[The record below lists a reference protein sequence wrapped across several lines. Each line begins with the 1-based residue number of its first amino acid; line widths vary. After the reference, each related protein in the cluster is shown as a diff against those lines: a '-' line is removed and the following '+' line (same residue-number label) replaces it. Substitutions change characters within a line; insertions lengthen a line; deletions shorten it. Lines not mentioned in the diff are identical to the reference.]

1 MEVPMRAFVTG
12 ASGFIGSAVVSE
24 LIDAGHQ
31 VVGLARSDSSAR
43 AIEAAGAQA
52 HPGDLADL
60 ESLRAGAEVADGM
73 IHLAFNHDF
82 TDYTG
87 AAETDRH
94 AIDTL
99 GEALAGSNRPFVVT
113 SGLAGFA
120 LGRTLTEDDAA
131 DPNSPRGSEEAA
143 LAFTSRGVRVA
154 VLRLPPSVHGEG
166 DHGFVPRLIDI
177 AREKGVAAYPGDGSN
192 RWPAVHR
199 FDAAGLFRLALE
211 SAPAGSRLHAIGDEG
226 VPVRDIAGAI
236 GRHLALPETTVA
248 LDKAF
253 DHFGWLGAFFP
264 LDLPASST
272 LTRELLGWRPTRPG
286 LLDDLEQ
293 GHYFHDRAA

>member
-1 MEVPMRAFVTG
+1 MRVFVTG

-24 LIDAGHQ
+24 LISAGHQ
-31 VVGLARSDSSAR
+31 VLGLARSDSSAQ
-43 AIEAAGAQA
+43 AVEAAGAQV
-52 HPGDLADL
+52 HRGDLENLD
-60 ESLRAGAEVADGM
+60 SLRAGAESVDGV

-87 AAETDRH
+87 AAETDRR

-99 GEALAGSNRPFVVT
+99 GGVLAGSDRPFVVT

-120 LGRTLTEDDAA
+120 LGRTMTEDDAV
-131 DPNSPRGSEEAA
+131 DPNSPRASEQAA

-154 VLRLPPSVHGEG
+154 VLRLPPSVHGGG

-177 AREKGVAAYPGDGSN
+177 AREKGVAAYPGDGAN

-199 FDAAGLFRLALE
+199 FDAARLFRLALQ
-211 SAPAGSRLHAIGDEG
+211 SAPAGARLHAIGDEG
-226 VPVRDIAGAI
+226 VPVREIAGAI
-236 GRHLALPETTVA
+236 GRHLGLPVTSIAPEAAV
-248 LDKAF
+248 
-253 DHFGWLGAFFP
+253 DHFGWLGAFFS
-264 LDLPASST
+264 LDVPASST

-293 GHYFHDRAA
+293 AHYFDNRVA